1 MPATMTVRLSE
12 DEHRKL
18 RAYAQRH
25 GYSLNE
31 AVRRMITDATARTA
45 ADGLTPGL
53 FDSGDP
59 TLARRVDD
67 ELLNGF
73 GE

>member
-1 MPATMTVRLSE
+1 MTVRLT
-12 DEHRKL
+12 DEQHKKL

-25 GYSLNE
+25 GYSLND
-31 AVRRMITDATARTA
+31 AIRRMITEATTQTA

-59 TLARRVDD
+59 TLAARVDE
-67 ELLNGF
+67 ELASGF

>member
-1 MPATMTVRLSE
+1 MAATLTVRLS
-12 DEHRKL
+12 DDDHNKL
-18 RAYAQRH
+18 RAYAHRH

-31 AVRRMITDATARTA
+31 AVRRMIAETMARSA

-59 TLARRVDD
+59 MFARRVDE
-67 ELLNGF
+67 ELESGF